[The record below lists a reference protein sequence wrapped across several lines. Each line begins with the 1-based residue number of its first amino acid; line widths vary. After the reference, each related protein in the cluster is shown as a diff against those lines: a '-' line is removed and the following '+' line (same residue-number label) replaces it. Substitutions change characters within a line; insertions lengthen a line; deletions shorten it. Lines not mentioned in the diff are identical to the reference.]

1 VLRNAAQQYA
11 ANSNSQ
17 AGSGSSATSGI
28 ISGFARSEFTRVEE
42 HRQMAE
48 ALASGM

>member
-1 VLRNAAQQYA
+1 MLRNAAQQYA

-28 ISGFARSEFTRVEE
+28 ISGFARSEFTRVKE